1 MEFRI
6 LGPMEA
12 REEGRP
18 LALGAAKQRALLGVL
33 LLHANEV
40 VGSERLVDE
49 LWGEHPPR
57 TATKLVQG
65 YVSSLRKI
73 VGGDVLVTRSPG
85 YLLRVEPGQLDLIEF
100 SRLTDEARDAGPAR
114 ASDILRAALEL
125 WRGAPLADLRFE
137 GASAVEVARLEDLRL
152 TAHLER
158 VENDISLGR
167 HTDVIPDLEGLAAEH
182 PYHERLRGQL
192 MVALYRSG
200 RQTESLR
207 VYQELRRRL
216 VDELGLEPGRELKQ
230 LEQAILVQDRALD
243 PPALVTPP
251 AEDAPAVTRLEPDR
265 AGTSQARRW
274 NRPWARVF
282 RETAWASVRH
292 PLNLAIVAMGAVL
305 GLVLSAWVAL
315 AAALLV
321 VWRIVATVRAVRNWH
336 GLQWV
341 GVRAQSLAR
350 IAPEGELR
358 GQMKELVSACAS
370 AAQLDAA
377 AERLLGQADRKSL
390 RRLLEHAREQYDLR
404 RADVLARQMG
414 ALDRIGTERHRLQDE
429 SDRLDSMIERIRGEL
444 FRARIESPVVPGEL
458 AATLQGSVERIRA
471 GSAALRAA
479 LEDANASDAPSD
491 STHSPSARSHVR

>member
-6 LGPMEA
+6 LGPLEA
-12 REEGRP
+12 RDEGRL

-40 VGSERLVDE
+40 VGSEHLVDD

-65 YVSSLRKI
+65 YVSNLRKV

-85 YLLRVEPGQLDLIEF
+85 YLFRVGPGELDLIDF
-100 SRLTDEARDAGPAR
+100 FRLTDEARDAGPGR
-114 ASDILRAALEL
+114 ASDLLRAALEL
-125 WRGAPLADLRFE
+125 WRGAPLADLRFQ
-137 GASAVEVARLEDLRL
+137 GASAAEVARLEDLRF
-152 TAHLER
+152 TAQLER

-167 HTDVIPDLEGLAAEH
+167 HTDVIPDVEGLAAEH

-243 PPALVTPP
+243 PPALITAS
-251 AEDAPAVTRLEPDR
+251 AEVAPAVTRLEPGR
-265 AGTSQARRW
+265 PGTSQPRRW

-292 PLNLAIVAMGAVL
+292 PLNLAIVAVGAIL
-305 GLVLSAWVAL
+305 GLVLNAWVAL

-321 VWRIVATVRAVRNWH
+321 AWRLGATVRAVRNWH

-350 IAPEGELR
+350 IAPEGDLR
-358 GQMKELVSACAS
+358 GQMKELVSACTS
-370 AAQLDAA
+370 AAQLDEA
-377 AERLLGQADRKSL
+377 AERRLEQADRKSL
-390 RRLLEHAREQYDLR
+390 RRLLEHARVQYDLR
-404 RADVLARQMG
+404 RADVLARQLG
-414 ALDRIGTERHRLQDE
+414 ALDRIGSERHRLQDE
-429 SDRLDSMIERIRGEL
+429 GDRLDAMIERIRGEL
-444 FRARIESPVVPGEL
+444 FRARIESPVPGEL
-458 AATLQGSVERIRA
+458 EATLQGSVERIHA
-471 GSAALRAA
+471 ASASLRAA
-479 LEDANASDAPSD
+479 LEDARASKS
-491 STHSPSARSHVR
+491 V